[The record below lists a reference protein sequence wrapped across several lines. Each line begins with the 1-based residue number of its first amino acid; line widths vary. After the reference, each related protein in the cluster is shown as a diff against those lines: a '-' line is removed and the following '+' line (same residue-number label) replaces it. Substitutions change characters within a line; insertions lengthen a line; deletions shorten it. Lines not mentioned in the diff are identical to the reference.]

1 MFLMRRKHDEPD
13 GKIELKKSSFYALN
27 QCFPII
33 YIASKFWSPWQS
45 FRFLWTHLVDKM
57 HSFIRFPII
66 CFGITKLE
74 GNIFLRS
81 NIAYKVFKDKWVF
94 YRFLVEKLLLS
105 KVGYGWQLL
114 KMKHLLS
121 KKTWINW
128 GNGTYR
134 VKIEE
139 TKHIL
144 IVN

>member
-94 YRFLVEKLLLS
+94 IGFLEKNFYLVKWDMVDS
-105 KVGYGWQLL
+105 RWKWNTY
-114 KMKHLLS
+114 KA
-121 KKTWINW
+121 KK
-128 GNGTYR
+128 YES
-134 VKIEE
+134 IEGMVL
-139 TKHIL
+139 TG
-144 IVN
+144 